1 MEKINTDYTNDE
13 LEKNVTAT
21 KFLLRRKYENIK
33 FKNLIF
39 SSRSILSRK
48 VHDNANRSGDS
59 KCNEG
64 LFSFL
69 TDGVRVYN
77 PLFKFTIFYQIKY
90 NIINEM
96 HFCIY
101 LIFDKK
107 HSLQSEKRG
116 GRNSLRR
123 RVNGRKI
130 RCRRFRRRI
139 RKQRSKTLEGG
150 RK

>member
-1 MEKINTDYTNDE
+1 M
-13 LEKNVTAT
+13 TAT
-21 KFLLRRKYENIK
+21 KLLLRRTYKKYENIK

-69 TDGVRVYN
+69 TDGVRVN
-77 PLFKFTIFYQIKY
+77 NTLFKFNIFYQIKY
-90 NIINEM
+90 NIINET
-96 HFCIY
+96 HFCVY

-107 HSLQSEKRG
+107 HIFGKANKE
-116 GRNSLRR
+116 RR
-123 RVNGRKI
+123 
-130 RCRRFRRRI
+130 
-139 RKQRSKTLEGG
+139 
-150 RK
+150 